1 VSSRQVPHVNRAQKS
16 ALAAALPVCCWHRFT
31 DPMLSEQLA
40 ASGTLTAGFFPI
52 ELIHSYY
59 MQFFGICQGT
69 RQKPDK
75 SNR

>member
-1 VSSRQVPHVNRAQKS
+1 
-16 ALAAALPVCCWHRFT
+16 
-31 DPMLSEQLA
+31 MLSEQLA

-69 RQKPDK
+69 QQKSRQSKPVKAALLFHQSVIGLLVIPKCGQIDPAHLPIH
-75 SNR
+75 